1 MAGRA
6 LKMDVKKSEPNQ
18 PNESPEPNV
27 LETVSEDAIS
37 ALAYQLWHQR
47 GCPIGSDQED
57 WFQAEQ
63 ELRNGSGTM
72 STAA

>member
-6 LKMDVKKSEPNQ
+6 LKIDYKTGVTNQ
-18 PNESPEPNV
+18 PNEYTEPNIT
-27 LETVSEDAIS
+27 ETVSKDAIA
-37 ALAYQLWHQR
+37 ALAYQLWQER

-63 ELRNGSGTM
+63 ELRNGSASI